1 MRLNISEKQ
10 RAKTAKI
17 FRTFGVK
24 FLTFVLLIGFS
35 YVILY
40 PFIFKLLAAFMSKD
54 DLYNPLVDMVPMNWS
69 MENILHIIQKTEF
82 LEALRN
88 TGIYAL
94 IDAAL
99 ATASAAVVGYGIAKF
114 KFKGV
119 NILTVIIIVVML
131 MPIQTLSIPL
141 YLNFRYFNPFGIFS
155 LFGSKGIKLVG
166 TIWPMIIMAAT
177 SLGFRS
183 GVFVILMRQY
193 YIGVPNE
200 ILEAAWVDG
209 AGPYKT
215 FLSIV
220 VPMAKSMFIVIF
232 ALSFAW
238 QWTDTFYSELL
249 YGDVKLLPSLVS
261 MMKQVKLE
269 NVDYYLDYVRA
280 NTVELMS
287 ITPLLLL
294 YCLLQRKIIQGIE
307 RSGLVG

>member
-1 MRLNISEKQ
+1 MTLRLSEKS
-10 RAKTAKI
+10 RAKVVKHVRQI
-17 FRTFGVK
+17 GVK
-24 FLTFVLLIGFS
+24 FLIFVLLVGLS

-54 DLYNPLVDMVPMNWS
+54 DLYNSLVEIVPMHWS
-69 MENILHIIQKTEF
+69 PENVKYILEKTDF
-82 LEALRN
+82 NISLRN

-94 IDAAL
+94 LDAVL
-99 ATASAAVVGYGIAKF
+99 ATASAALVGYGIAKF

-119 NILTVIIIVVML
+119 NILTLIVIVVML

-141 YLNFRYFNPFGIFS
+141 YLNFRFFNPFGIFS
-155 LFGSKGIKLVG
+155 LFGSKGIQLVG
-166 TIWPMIIMAAT
+166 TPWPMIVMAAT
-177 SLGFRS
+177 SLGFRA

-200 ILEAAWVDG
+200 LLEAAWVDG

-215 FLSIV
+215 FFSIV
-220 VPMAKSMFIVIF
+220 LPMAKSMLIVIF

-238 QWTDTFYSELL
+238 QWTDTFYSGLL

-269 NVDYYLDYVRA
+269 QAEYYLDYVRA
-280 NTVELMS
+280 NTCELMA
-287 ITPLLLL
+287 IAPLLIL
-294 YCLLQRKIIQGIE
+294 YCFMQRKIIQGIE